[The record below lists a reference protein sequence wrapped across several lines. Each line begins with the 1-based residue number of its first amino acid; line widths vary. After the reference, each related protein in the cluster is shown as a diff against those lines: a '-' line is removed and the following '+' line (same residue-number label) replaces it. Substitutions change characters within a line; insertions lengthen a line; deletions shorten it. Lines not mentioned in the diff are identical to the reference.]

1 LLAALF
7 RSNDWARPRGF
18 VLGSRPLEARG
29 RSPRKHNWRLRA
41 GSDEM
46 TVSELASQL
55 RQQGLQ
61 TDAKRAD
68 AKAGQMLADL
78 IEHLASSKEEASQP
92 KSSANGPTLLA
103 ELRVYDS
110 AAAEADYFDEAT
122 GLWDLE
128 GLSSDLALAKAQAKK
143 GISKADTT
151 REEAILNEKLFAE
164 LKSLEPSVRQED
176 YYEPASGWDVEGLQD
191 DLRLAKAASS
201 EAAPVVEPAKPK
213 EVYGARTAEQL
224 FSELSALDSSV
235 QEEDY
240 MSTDGIWDIEGLEDD
255 LRLAKAASSGQKLF
269 DELKSVDP
277 EASKEDYYD
286 AAGDFWDVE
295 GLEDDLRLAKAAASA
310 PATASATPA
319 APSAAAAPANQAAS
333 SAQKLFD
340 ELKSVDPEASKE
352 DYYDAAGDFWDI
364 EGLEDDL
371 RLAKAAASAP
381 ATASATPAAPSAA
394 AAPANQ

>member
-1 LLAALF
+1 MGVDMTLKRVEAELPQRGLF
-7 RSNDWARPRGF
+7 
-18 VLGSRPLEARG
+18 
-29 RSPRKHNWRLRA
+29 
-41 GSDEM
+41 
-46 TVSELASQL
+46 
-55 RQQGLQ
+55 
-61 TDAKRAD
+61 
-68 AKAGQMLADL
+68 ADL
-78 IEHLASSKEEASQP
+78 CIFDLRSVPEHPCQADTSLSLFEFCKW
-92 KSSANGPTLLA
+92 
-103 ELRVYDS
+103 
-110 AAAEADYFDEAT
+110 EADYFDEAT

-255 LRLAKAASSGQKLF
+255 LRLAK
-269 DELKSVDP
+269 
-277 EASKEDYYD
+277 
-286 AAGDFWDVE
+286 
-295 GLEDDLRLAKAAASA
+295 
-310 PATASATPA
+310 
-319 APSAAAAPANQAAS
+319 
-333 SAQKLFD
+333 
-340 ELKSVDPEASKE
+340 
-352 DYYDAAGDFWDI
+352 
-364 EGLEDDL
+364 
-371 RLAKAAASAP
+371 
-381 ATASATPAAPSAA
+381 
-394 AAPANQ
+394 